1 MRARKFPLKTTSI
14 CGFMLLGFA
23 CLSFTGKPGQG
34 KYHKLLNLF
43 ALPSVDTTVVACGTS
58 IVLNTVPV
66 AGYNS
71 PVWSTGET
79 GNSITVTSPGDYSW
93 YTTGGTIVTNGD
105 FSASISTQASRGFTS
120 DYTYLDTSSPSGGCC
135 GILSGEGAYVVGKNP
150 HTYHTNFDSFGD
162 HTTGTGRM
170 LIVNGASVPNVTVW
184 AQNINVMPNT
194 DYIFSVWATSVNPV
208 SPAILSFSINGT
220 QQIGTVSLSSAVA
233 DGTWQ
238 YFTTVWNSG
247 TTSGTVPIALVNQN
261 TAANGND
268 FAVDDIVFAPIV
280 KQTIHVS
287 FNQTPVLAL
296 NGPHE
301 TCGTYDLTSAIVGY
315 DPATYFYFFTDSS
328 GTTVTSPQAITHSGV
343 YTITEQ
349 NKVTGCSSLPQQTTI
364 TIDPNP
370 AKPNIT
376 SL

>member
-1 MRARKFPLKTTSI
+1 
-14 CGFMLLGFA
+14 MLLGLA
-23 CLSFTGKPGQG
+23 CLSFTGKPGQQ
-34 KYHKLLNLF
+34 KYHKFLRFF

-58 IVLNTVPV
+58 LVLNTVPV
-66 AGYNS
+66 AGYNN
-71 PVWSTGET
+71 PIWSTGAT
-79 GNSITVTSPGDYSW
+79 GNSITVTAPGDYSW
-93 YTTGGTIVTNGD
+93 YTTGATIVTNGD
-105 FSASISTQASRGFTS
+105 FSASISTPTSRGFTS

-184 AQNINVMPNT
+184 AQNITVMPNT

-220 QQIGTVSLSSAVA
+220 QQIGTVSLSSAVS

-280 KQTIHVS
+280 KQNIHVS
-287 FNQTPVLAL
+287 FNPLPILAL

-301 TCGTYDLTSAIVGY
+301 TCGTYDLTQAIVGY
-315 DPATYFYFFTDSS
+315 DPTNYIYFFKDSS
-328 GTTVTSPQAITHSGV
+328 GNIVTSPQAITHSGV

-349 NKVTGCSSLPQQTTI
+349 SKLTGCTSLPQQTTI